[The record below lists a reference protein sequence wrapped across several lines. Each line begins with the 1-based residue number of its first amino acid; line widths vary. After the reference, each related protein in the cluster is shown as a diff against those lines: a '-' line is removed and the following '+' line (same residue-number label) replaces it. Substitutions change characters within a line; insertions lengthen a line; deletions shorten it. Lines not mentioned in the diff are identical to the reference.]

1 MGKPLNSELEKLQD
15 TIRWA
20 ERQDVTELRS
30 FFSVNAGTPMI
41 CIGSGGSF
49 SAASYAAMLYKQM
62 CGLAVPMT
70 PLAFDT
76 SSDAII
82 QDSKLLFFS
91 ASGRNKDFLI
101 AFQRG
106 LEVGRG
112 DMAGVCLRE
121 SSKLDAIIEKC
132 NPDFKKHTFPI
143 PTVKDGFLAT
153 NSLVAFFVLMYRC
166 FFDAKPSKHI
176 GNGIGYALNHSFDFF
191 KIDNFIVLHSNLS
204 EPVAVDL
211 ESKFSEA
218 ALGSVLMA
226 DYRNFGHGRH
236 QWFDKKGGNS
246 CIVALINDNDREL
259 AEKTLGKMPEDVHMV
274 RIESGL
280 KTPLATIDLLLKS
293 FQFVSAIG
301 TQRGIDPGRPGVPD
315 YGTELYHLN
324 FAKLIKD
331 ESIAQ
336 PPKNLAISRKLRL
349 GSKALIPDQ
358 EYKAYSKAYDAFIER
373 LGNKVF
379 DLLALDYDGTI
390 CNVDRNARWKEAL
403 EESIARQI
411 NKLLEM
417 GIRIAVMTGRGDSMH
432 ELLRNSINKE
442 YWSQVYLGCYNG
454 AVIVPLTDDTSS
466 IEAVKNAP
474 LDEQLVTLQNE
485 LERYHFKPEKL
496 KKYSTQLSLSC
507 TDKQKAYEI
516 CNEIILSNKLDRLHI
531 WSSSHSMDIVVSTKA
546 SKTAVKQISEDVLVI
561 GDRGDYEGNDFEML
575 SLPYSLSVDGV
586 SRNPNSCWNLAPKD
600 LRGLDVVKYYLRK
613 IKATKNGFKIVL

>member
-1 MGKPLNSELEKLQD
+1 
-15 TIRWA
+15 
-20 ERQDVTELRS
+20 
-30 FFSVNAGTPMI
+30 MI